1 MEFVLGYSLLI
12 EHFESAFKDPLFILY
27 IATVIVDIVLG
38 NIKAWMNDD
47 VNSKIGVQGT
57 LKHVGVFTFVII
69 LLPPLTYYLNNSGVA
84 ITILG
89 YLVYQYI
96 ISIIENL
103 GVMGFKMP
111 DVFEKSFTQLK
122 ERDDKNENSE

>member
-1 MEFVLGYSLLI
+1 MEIFFGYTVLI
-12 EHFESAFKDPLFILY
+12 EHFEEAFKDPLFILY

-38 NIKAWMNDD
+38 NIKAWTNDN

-57 LKHVGVFTFVII
+57 LKHVGVFTFVIV
-69 LLPPLTYYLNNSGVA
+69 LLPPLTYYLNTNAVS
-84 ITILG
+84 ITVLG

-103 GVMGFKMP
+103 GSMGFKMP
-111 DVFEKSFTQLK
+111 DVFEKSFTQLNKDK
-122 ERDDKNENSE
+122 EEK